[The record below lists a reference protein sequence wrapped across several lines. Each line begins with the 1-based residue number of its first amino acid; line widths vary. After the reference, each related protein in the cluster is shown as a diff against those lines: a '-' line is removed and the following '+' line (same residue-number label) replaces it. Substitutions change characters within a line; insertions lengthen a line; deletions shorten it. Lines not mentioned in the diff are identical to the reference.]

1 MQLHDISINLRDNLQ
16 AFNQNPLMISP
27 YETANFLKF
36 CNDALLNY
44 VQYSNSQLS
53 HESQGYVSED
63 DAEKINALFRELS
76 DNFFPMAHTDTRLG
90 LLKIIES
97 RRLDELNEQLREMS
111 YLSQE
116 LQNRM
121 DRILQQLDDR

>member
-16 AFNQNPLMISP
+16 AFNQNPLMMSP
-27 YETANFLKF
+27 YEIANFLKF

-53 HESQGYVSED
+53 QELQGYVSED
-63 DAEKINALFRELS
+63 DAEKINALFQELS

-97 RRLDELNEQLREMS
+97 RKLYELNEQLREMS
-111 YLSQE
+111 YLSHE
-116 LQNRM
+116 FKNRM